1 MGRPITPL
9 AAMSKIKI
17 NWFLLGFMVLLLTQ
31 AGLLYFNRHQVKFI
45 DPNIQLL
52 KNLPTHRS
60 YFAAREFYDEAYN
73 SADSQI
79 NELSEKVYGG
89 IIPHH
94 LLVKDKIA
102 AWFKGIESSNYQ
114 TVVLIGPNHFNQGRS
129 KIILSQANW
138 QTPYGILEPDLEL
151 LNNLLKDKNTAIEE
165 DSFINEQAISGLVA
179 FIKKSLPHAKIVP
192 IILKIGL
199 TQSELE
205 VFSAK
210 LNSDIDSE
218 KTLVLAS
225 VDFSHYQPAAV
236 ADFHDLRT
244 NNLLQSF
251 DLSRLPS
258 AEVDSPVSLIVLEK
272 YLQSIMAQKSQL
284 IFSTNSGAILKLPD
298 EPSTS
303 HNFYYFFKGEPEKN
317 QVLDLLFFGD
327 IMLDRHI
334 KEKITSKGFDYL
346 LAKLAGGEKRFFTGL
361 DLISANLEG
370 AVTDLGEHYPPVAGN
385 DFAFAPQTVK
395 KLQNYNFIFFNLANN
410 HLSDQGT
417 KGITETGNNLTD
429 LNFSFAGCVD
439 GKTGECSYKI
449 MDLGGKKIGLA
460 GFSMVYQPFDLVAA
474 GQIIKDLKA
483 KTDLTVVNV
492 HWGTEYEHQFS
503 AKQQIVAHSLIE
515 AGADVII
522 GHHPHVIQGLEIY
535 QGKPIFYSLGNFIFD
550 QYFSA
555 DTQQGLAIGLS
566 VDFFPAKS
574 AKLSVY
580 LFPFESAVAQASLMK
595 IDQKNKLLSNFSD
608 WSKVDELVKKQIF
621 QGLLKL

>member
-1 MGRPITPL
+1 
-9 AAMSKIKI
+9 MSKIKI

>member
-550 QYFSA
+550 QYFSPE
-555 DTQQGLAIGLS
+555 TQEGLGVGLL
-566 VDFFPAKS
+566 VDNGKTEITLLPFKS
-574 AKLSVY
+574 KASQVELMNGDDKQEFLNW
-580 LFPFESAVAQASLMK
+580 LAES
-595 IDQKNKLLSNFSD
+595 
-608 WSKVDELVKKQIF
+608 SKVSKEYREQIE
-621 QGLLKL
+621 QGSIIIN